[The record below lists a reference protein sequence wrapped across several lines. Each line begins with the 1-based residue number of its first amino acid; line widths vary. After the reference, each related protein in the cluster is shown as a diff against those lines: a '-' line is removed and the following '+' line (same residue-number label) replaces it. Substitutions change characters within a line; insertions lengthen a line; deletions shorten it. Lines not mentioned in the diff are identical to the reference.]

1 MTAPRPANLTAVLL
15 ALLLSTLVG
24 CAITTNDALGTVPV
38 ASVPAASVPVA
49 SVPVVPVPAAS
60 VPAASVPA
68 DSPPVEPAPII
79 SGVLDELSPDDDL
92 AFNPP
97 APENVR
103 AGQVTAA
110 GAELVWDAPSPVAVP
125 HGYSDRVVAFRI
137 YRSSDDEL
145 ELRPLAM
152 TAELSF
158 VDRSVESGRTYH
170 YAVASIRELNVEGTR
185 SYPTDTISLP

>member
-1 MTAPRPANLTAVLL
+1 MTTPRPANLTAVLL

-24 CAITTNDALGTVPV
+24 CATTTNGAMGTVPV
-38 ASVPAASVPVA
+38 VS
-49 SVPVVPVPAAS
+49 VPAAS

-68 DSPPVEPAPII
+68 ASAPAASVPANSPPVVPAPII